1 MRVGAGLRR
10 AQCFVRIDPL
20 NPDTPRQIER
30 VLACGAQVVM
40 LPMAHRADEIACV
53 VDLLAGR
60 AELVPLLE
68 CAAGLRAIAE
78 LGALGVAEAHVG
90 LNDLALSLG
99 VTDRFAALLSD
110 ELATAVAQAQR
121 AGLPLGIGGIGR
133 AGDNT
138 LPIPSR
144 LVYAEQARLHSAGA
158 LLSRAFF
165 FGDEVDVAA
174 EVAAARAEIER
185 WRRAPA
191 GELAAAH
198 DEFDGRIGSPR
209 VAVRT

>member
-1 MRVGAGLRR
+1 
-10 AQCFVRIDPL
+10 
-20 NPDTPRQIER
+20 
-30 VLACGAQVVM
+30 
-40 LPMAHRADEIACV
+40 
-53 VDLLAGR
+53 
-60 AELVPLLE
+60 LLE

-78 LGALGVAEAHVG
+78 LGALGIAEAHVG

-121 AGLPLGIGGIGR
+121 ARLPLGIGGIGR

-165 FGDEVDVAA
+165 FGDDVDVAA
-174 EVAAARAEIER
+174 EVAAARAEIDR
-185 WRRAPA
+185 WRRAPGREVA
-191 GELAAAH
+191 GPH
-198 DEFDGRIGSPR
+198 HGRGGPGGPPLRRPTGSP
-209 VAVRT
+209 